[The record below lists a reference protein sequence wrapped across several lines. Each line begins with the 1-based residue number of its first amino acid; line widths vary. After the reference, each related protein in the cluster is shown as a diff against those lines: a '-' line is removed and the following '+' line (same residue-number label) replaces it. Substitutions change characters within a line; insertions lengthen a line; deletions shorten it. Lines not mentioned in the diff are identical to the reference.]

1 MDERE
6 LEKEV
11 APCRAV
17 SFLARVRSGGG
28 AGKSIQ
34 VTIPKDVVD
43 YLGLGNEDFVKVA
56 VHKLDKTSETSE

>member
-1 MDERE
+1 MSEPD

-11 APCRAV
+11 HPCRAV

-43 YLGLGNEDFVKVA
+43 FLGLGNEDFVKVA
-56 VHKLDKTSETSE
+56 VHKLGTKSE